1 MEVEF
6 CHGFITD
13 YNNYCNPRC
22 ACAPRVNY
30 HNYNI
35 IFSWTL
41 SAFTCAHEDNAATV
55 EVVSQIRLHY
65 VTMNGAFNWFIVV
78 TFFSFCH
85 SQ

>member
-13 YNNYCNPRC
+13 YNYCNPRC

-30 HNYNI
+30 QNYNI

-41 SAFTCAHEDNAATV
+41 STCAHEDNAATV

-65 VTMNGAFNWFIVV
+65 VTMNGGLSEVRQA
-78 TFFSFCH
+78 
-85 SQ
+85 Q